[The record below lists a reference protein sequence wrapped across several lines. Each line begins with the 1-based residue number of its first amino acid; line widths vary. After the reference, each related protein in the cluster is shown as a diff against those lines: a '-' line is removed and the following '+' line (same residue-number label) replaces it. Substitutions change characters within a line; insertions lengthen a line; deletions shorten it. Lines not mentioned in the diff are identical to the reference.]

1 MNNLV
6 PGLLQCSILLKI
18 LKLWENEQELLFYV
32 TKFIKIT
39 SLKLL
44 LNMKLSYITCR
55 WYFSLLN
62 LRSKNYVELWQ
73 TYIFLS

>member
-44 LNMKLSYITCR
+44 LNMKLSYISCR

-62 LRSKNYVELWQ
+62 FRSKNYVELWQ